1 MKNQHVNEATM
12 VVKGIQASSKLDNFI
27 SCLTLENFRNPKPVV
42 SVLRLAGVI
51 GKVGPGRGGMTL
63 EGVNDSIEAA
73 FNKSNLEAVCL
84 AINSPGGSPVQSE
97 LIAGRIRAFAKEK
110 SIPVY
115 GFVEDVAASG
125 GYWLACAADEIY
137 ASKSSIIGSIGVI
150 SAGFGF
156 SEAIKKMGIERRVYA
171 QGTNKSVLDPFV
183 PEKKEDIVI
192 LKKLQKNAHEHFI
205 DYVKSRRK
213 GRLTQ
218 NDDILFNGEFWSGAI
233 AEDFGL
239 IDGIDNMYNFIKK
252 KFGDR
257 VKLEYI
263 KPKESWFKKRFMSR
277 IEAGI
282 DSESIVDAIYNKVQE
297 DQVIS
302 KFRMY

>member
-97 LIAGRIRAFAKEK
+97 LIAGRIRALAKEK

-137 ASKSSIIGSIGVI
+137 ASKSSIRSL
-150 SAGFGF
+150 F
-156 SEAIKKMGIERRVYA
+156 RVGPACA
-171 QGTNKSVLDPFV
+171 Q
-183 PEKKEDIVI
+183 I
-192 LKKLQKNAHEHFI
+192 
-205 DYVKSRRK
+205 
-213 GRLTQ
+213 
-218 NDDILFNGEFWSGAI
+218 
-233 AEDFGL
+233 
-239 IDGIDNMYNFIKK
+239 
-252 KFGDR
+252 
-257 VKLEYI
+257 
-263 KPKESWFKKRFMSR
+263 
-277 IEAGI
+277 
-282 DSESIVDAIYNKVQE
+282 
-297 DQVIS
+297 
-302 KFRMY
+302 